1 MITSIFIGGLATLG
15 FLQIGR
21 SFKQPHI
28 PLTESISPYIGLQVV
43 SKDNQSHVV
52 DILREFLTSGSTS
65 PWASDKRVL
74 LELRKSDSSQTLISF
89 RIEQI
94 IFAAFSSVIFCIWV
108 VLRLVVGNS
117 LNPVVALISI
127 LVAFIGGGGFRSW
140 LLKEKSRRRQKLI
153 EEELPAILD
162 LLAFAVSAGE
172 PVATAMQRVAQ
183 TCSGNLSLEIR
194 RLISGLDVGD
204 NFILSLDRT
213 QRELNSPSVSRA
225 FRALMMAIERGTP
238 IADVLRA
245 QAMDARNLEARK
257 LMTLAGKKET
267 LMMIPVVFLILPLIV
282 VVALYPGLIALN
294 NF

>member
-1 MITSIFIGGLATLG
+1 M
-15 FLQIGR
+15 
-21 SFKQPHI
+21 H
-28 PLTESISPYIGLQVV
+28 
-43 SKDNQSHVV
+43 
-52 DILREFLTSGSTS
+52 
-65 PWASDKRVL
+65 
-74 LELRKSDSSQTLISF
+74 
-89 RIEQI
+89 
-94 IFAAFSSVIFCIWV
+94 
-108 VLRLVVGNS
+108 
-117 LNPVVALISI
+117 
-127 LVAFIGGGGFRSW
+127 
-140 LLKEKSRRRQKLI
+140 
-153 EEELPAILD
+153 
-162 LLAFAVSAGE
+162 
-172 PVATAMQRVAQ
+172 RVAQ

-204 NFILSLDRT
+204 NFLLSLDRT